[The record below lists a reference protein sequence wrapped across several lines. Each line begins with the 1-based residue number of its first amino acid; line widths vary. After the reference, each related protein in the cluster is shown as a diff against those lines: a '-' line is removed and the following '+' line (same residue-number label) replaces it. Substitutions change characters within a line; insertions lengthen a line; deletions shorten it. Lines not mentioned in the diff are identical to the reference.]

1 MADGAVIGGD
11 AHFINSRSEL
21 VFPEEQI
28 LRFCADDGDDAVTGE
43 LEIAGDR
50 IDWRNANAAAN
61 DDNGAIVFDLAGL
74 AEWADNV
81 RKCITRTHGHDF
93 FRRKADR
100 LDDDRHSACFSIV
113 VGDSQRNAFIP
124 FTDAHDQKLTGFR
137 LFCKLRRFDDQFVG
151 LAAEVFIIDNF
162 IHFRTFFL

>member
-1 MADGAVIGGD
+1 M
-11 AHFINSRSEL
+11 
-21 VFPEEQI
+21 
-28 LRFCADDGDDAVTGE
+28 
-43 LEIAGDR
+43 
-50 IDWRNANAAAN
+50 
-61 DDNGAIVFDLAGL
+61 
-74 AEWADNV
+74 V

-113 VGDSQRNAFIP
+113 VGDGQWNAFIP